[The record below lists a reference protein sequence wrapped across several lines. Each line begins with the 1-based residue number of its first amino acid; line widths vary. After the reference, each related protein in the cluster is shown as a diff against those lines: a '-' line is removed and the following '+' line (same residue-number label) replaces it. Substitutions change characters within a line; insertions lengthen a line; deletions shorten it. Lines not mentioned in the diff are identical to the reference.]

1 MAAEDDRIA
10 IIGYSCILPGG
21 ENVCESWE
29 TIKASEASTPPAAPT
44 CYAALACAAGVAQLS
59 WSQYLP

>member
-1 MAAEDDRIA
+1 MSEEKIA

-29 TIKASEASTPPAAPT
+29 TIKV
-44 CYAALACAAGVAQLS
+44 GVAS
-59 WSQYLP
+59 NYFAFYFAF